1 MNYID
6 KIIYINLD
14 YRTDRK
20 KEIEDEFKKFN
31 IPEDKIIRMSAII
44 HPDPGV
50 GCNLSHAKAL
60 TLANEL
66 NLENVLI
73 LEDDCNFKELFHSN
87 LEYFF
92 CNIQD
97 YDTLLLCMCNGKSEK
112 IDDVLSYC
120 LESSNGCAYLVN
132 KNMFLTLANEFEQAS
147 ILLDQTKCHWIY
159 QNDQIWKKFMTCKK
173 WFCFNQHIAYQRKS
187 FSDLSKTIVFR
198 ENLV

>member
-1 MNYID
+1 MENID

-31 IPEDKIIRMSAII
+31 IPNEKILRLSAIS
-44 HPDPGV
+44 HQDPGV

-97 YDTLLLCMCNGKSEK
+97 YEALLLNTCTEKSEY
-112 IDDVLSYC
+112 IDNILSYC
-120 LESSNGCAYLVN
+120 LESSNACAYLVN
-132 KNMFLTLANEFEQAS
+132 KNMFLTLAREFEEAS
-147 ILLDQTKCHWIY
+147 LYLDQTKCHWIY
-159 QNDQIWKKFMTCKK
+159 QNDQIWKKFMKSKK
-173 WFCFNQHIAYQRKS
+173 WYCFNQSVAYQRKS
-187 FSDLSKTIVFR
+187 FSDLSKTIVFH
-198 ENLV
+198 EGLI